1 MYSLPLMPQSFEQ
14 RMEHLAQAMAK
25 VIREV
30 VEFPPGVFVTV
41 LGAKMTR
48 NQLKAKII
56 LSVLP
61 TPKKD
66 EAVEALKEYD
76 HDIKDALAHELRLRK
91 IPDFYWS
98 FDDTEAEAA
107 AIEETLFELKQKG
120 EL

>member
-1 MYSLPLMPQSFEQ
+1 
-14 RMEHLAQAMAK
+14 MEHLSQAMAK
-25 VIREV
+25 VIRAE

-41 LGAKMTR
+41 LGSKMTK

-61 TPKKD
+61 TGKKE
-66 EAVEALKEYD
+66 EAIAALKEYD
-76 HDIKDALAHELRLRK
+76 HEIKDALAQELKLRK

-98 FDDTEAEAA
+98 IDETEAEAA
-107 AIEETLFELKQKG
+107 AIEEMLFALKQKG